1 MATPL
6 PLWERFD
13 AGREIGRHVLGFAEV
28 GSTMDVVWER
38 FDAGA
43 SHGTVV
49 QAATQSQ
56 GRGRF
61 ARRWV
66 SNPGESLLISALVT
80 RPPTTIGALLPN
92 AATLAVADTVRAV
105 AGIGCAIKW
114 PNDVIVNGLKIAGV
128 LVESRVDTDG
138 GGAAVVGIG
147 LNVNLGTGGHA
158 DLAGIATSL
167 SAETGG
173 EHDLRIVAASL
184 LTSLESAL
192 KAMLGPGQI
201 IERWR
206 SILDTLGQEI
216 TVHQRERTLTGTAED
231 VDDAGHLLLRTA
243 DGMLH
248 TLSEGDV
255 TLNG

>member
-1 MATPL
+1 MPTPS

-13 AGREIGRHVLGFAEV
+13 PGREIGRHLLAFGEV
-28 GSTMDVVWER
+28 SSTMDVAWER

-66 SNPGESLLISALVT
+66 SSPGESLLISALVT
-80 RPPTTIGALLPN
+80 QPPMTIGPLLPIV
-92 AATLAVADTVRAV
+92 ATLAVADTVREV
-105 AGIGCAIKW
+105 AGIACAIKW

-138 GGAAVVGIG
+138 EGAAVVGIG
-147 LNVNLGTGGHA
+147 LNVNLDVGTHA
-158 DLAGIATSL
+158 DLAGIATNL
-167 SAETGG
+167 STETGR

-184 LTSLESAL
+184 LSNLDSAL
-192 KAMLGPGQI
+192 KAMIDGGQT

-206 SILDTLGQEI
+206 AILDTLGQEI
-216 TVHQRERTLTGTAED
+216 SVHQRERTLTGTAED
-231 VDDAGHLLLRTA
+231 VDDAGRLLLRTA
-243 DGMLH
+243 DGILH
-248 TLSEGDV
+248 TLAEGDV
-255 TLNG
+255 TING